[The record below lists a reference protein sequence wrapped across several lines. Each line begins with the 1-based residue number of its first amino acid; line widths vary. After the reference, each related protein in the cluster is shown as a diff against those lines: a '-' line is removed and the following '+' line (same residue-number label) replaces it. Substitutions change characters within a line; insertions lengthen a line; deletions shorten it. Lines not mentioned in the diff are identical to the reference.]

1 MRYILNK
8 LDCYNNRNK
17 KTKNHIHKIMSLISF
32 SRDKFIPSDEVSL
45 TVRGNYLS
53 ITRGYQ
59 VFTFFKTINNG
70 VPVFLDD
77 HIDRIVGNAQAM
89 KMNLSFSKEDIKG
102 LVYQTL
108 EKNDFS
114 NGDCNVMIIFA
125 GKAPDDIS
133 GLISSQ
139 EVDLFIVTSPIKKYP
154 KESYQNGISLGLY
167 EFERID
173 AEVKTP
179 YTYYGGMKAH
189 RSLVHEGPFDEVLYT
204 SKDEILEGT
213 TFSFFIV
220 KNETVITSK
229 LDGRILGSV
238 TRKNLL
244 RIMDKQKIENRE
256 SVITVTD
263 LKSSS
268 EAFIASANRDLIPV
282 VSVSGNKIGD
292 GKIGPVYKKLMSLY
306 QQEVLKI
313 NI

>member
-1 MRYILNK
+1 
-8 LDCYNNRNK
+8 
-17 KTKNHIHKIMSLISF
+17 MSLISF
-32 SRDKFIPSDEVSL
+32 SRDRFIPSEEVSL
-45 TVRGNYLS
+45 NVRGNYLS
-53 ITRGYQ
+53 VTRGYQ
-59 VFTFFKTINNG
+59 VFTFFKTANNG
-70 VPVFLDD
+70 VPVFLED
-77 HIDRIVGNAQAM
+77 HIDRIVGNAKSMQ
-89 KMNLSFSKEDIKG
+89 MNLSFSKEDIQS

-114 NGDCNVMIIFA
+114 KTECNVMIIMA

-133 GLISSQ
+133 GLVSS
-139 EVDLFIVTSPIKKYP
+139 EAVDLFIVTSPIKKYP

-189 RSLVHEGPFDEVLYT
+189 RSLVHEGSFDEVLYT
-204 SKDEILEGT
+204 SKEEILEGT

-220 KNETVITSK
+220 KNDIVTTTK

-244 RIMDKQKIENRE
+244 RLMNLHKINHSESKIKIE
-256 SVITVTD
+256 D
-263 LKSSS
+263 LKTSS

-282 VSVSGNKIGD
+282 VSIDGHMIGN
-292 GKIGPVYKKLMSLY
+292 GKIGPKYEELMQLY
-306 QQEVLKI
+306 QQELL
-313 NI
+313 NITI

>member
-1 MRYILNK
+1 MG
-8 LDCYNNRNK
+8 
-17 KTKNHIHKIMSLISF
+17 LISF
-32 SRDKFIPSDEVSL
+32 SRDKFIPSEEVSL
-45 TVRGNYLS
+45 NVRGNYLS
-53 ITRGYQ
+53 VTRGYQ
-59 VFTFFKTINNG
+59 VFTFFKTTNNG

-77 HIDRIVGNAQAM
+77 HVDRIVGNAQSM
-89 KMNLSFSKEDIKG
+89 QMNLAFSKDEIKS

-114 NGDCNVMIIFA
+114 NTECNVMIIMA

-133 GLISSQ
+133 GLVSSQ
-139 EVDLFIVTSPIKKYP
+139 EVDLFVVTSPIKKYP
-154 KESYQNGISLGLY
+154 KESYLNGISLGLY

-189 RSLVHEGPFDEVLYT
+189 RSLVHEGSFDEVLYT
-204 SKDEILEGT
+204 SNKEILEGT

-220 KNETVITSK
+220 KDDSVITTK

-244 RIMDKQKIENRE
+244 RLMNLHNINHSESKIKIE
-256 SVITVTD
+256 D
-263 LKSSS
+263 LQTAT

-282 VSVSGNKIGD
+282 VSIDGHTIGN
-292 GKIGPVYKKLMSLY
+292 GKIGPKYEELMKLY
-306 QQEVLKI
+306 QQELL
-313 NI
+313 NITI

>member
-1 MRYILNK
+1 
-8 LDCYNNRNK
+8 
-17 KTKNHIHKIMSLISF
+17 MSLISF

-45 TVRGNYLS
+45 GVRTNYLS
-53 ITRGYQ
+53 VTRGYQ
-59 VFTFFKTINNG
+59 VFTFFKTANNG

-77 HIDRIVGNAQAM
+77 HIDRIVENAHAM
-89 KMNLSFSKEDIKG
+89 KMNLFFSKQDIKD
-102 LVYQTL
+102 LVHQTL

-114 NGDCNVMIIFA
+114 NSECNVMIIFA

-133 GLISSQ
+133 GLVSSQ

-189 RSLVHEGPFDEVLYT
+189 RSLVYDGPFDEVLYT

-220 KNETVITSK
+220 KNKSVITSK

-244 RIMDKQKIENRE
+244 RIMDIQKIEHSE
-256 SVITVTD
+256 SVISIKD

-282 VSVSGNKIGD
+282 VSVNGNEIGD
-292 GKIGPVYKKLMSLY
+292 GKIGPVYKKLMRLY
-306 QQEVLKI
+306 QQELLKI
-313 NI
+313 NM

>member
-1 MRYILNK
+1 
-8 LDCYNNRNK
+8 
-17 KTKNHIHKIMSLISF
+17 MSLISF
-32 SRDKFIPSDEVSL
+32 SRDRFIPSEEVSL
-45 TVRGNYLS
+45 NVRGNYLS
-53 ITRGYQ
+53 VTRGYQ
-59 VFTFFKTINNG
+59 VFTFFKTANNG
-70 VPVFLDD
+70 VPVFLED
-77 HIDRIVGNAQAM
+77 HIDRIVGNAKSMQ
-89 KMNLSFSKEDIKG
+89 MNLSFSKEDIKS

-114 NGDCNVMIIFA
+114 KTECNVMIIMA

-133 GLISSQ
+133 GLVSS
-139 EVDLFIVTSPIKKYP
+139 EAVDLFIVTSPIKKYP

-189 RSLVHEGPFDEVLYT
+189 RSLVHEGSFDEVLYT
-204 SKDEILEGT
+204 SKEEILEGT

-220 KNETVITSK
+220 KDDSVITTK

-244 RIMDKQKIENRE
+244 RLMNLHKINHSE
-256 SVITVTD
+256 SKIKIDD
-263 LKSSS
+263 LQAAS

-282 VSVSGNKIGD
+282 VSIDGHMIGN
-292 GKIGPVYKKLMSLY
+292 GKIGPKYEELMQLY
-306 QQEVLKI
+306 QQELLNI

>member
-1 MRYILNK
+1 
-8 LDCYNNRNK
+8 
-17 KTKNHIHKIMSLISF
+17 MSLISF
-32 SRDKFIPSDEVSL
+32 SRDRYIPSEEVSL
-45 TVRGNYLS
+45 NVRGNYLS
-53 ITRGYQ
+53 VTRGYQ
-59 VFTFFKTINNG
+59 VFTFFKTANNG
-70 VPVFLDD
+70 VPVFLKD
-77 HIDRIVGNAQAM
+77 HIDRIVGNAKSM
-89 KMNLSFSKEDIKG
+89 KMNLSFSKEDIQS

-114 NGDCNVMIIFA
+114 KNECNVMIILA

-133 GLISSQ
+133 GLVSS
-139 EVDLFIVTSPIKKYP
+139 EAVDLFIVTSPIKKYP

-189 RSLVHEGPFDEVLYT
+189 RSLVHEGSFDEVLYT
-204 SKDEILEGT
+204 SKEEILEGT

-220 KNETVITSK
+220 KNDIVTTTK

-244 RIMDKQKIENRE
+244 RLMDFYQVNHCESKITIE
-256 SVITVTD
+256 D
-263 LKSSS
+263 LKTSS

-282 VSVSGNKIGD
+282 VSIDNHNIGD
-292 GKIGPVYKKLMSLY
+292 GKIGPKYKKLMELY
-306 QQEVLKI
+306 QEEIL
-313 NI
+313 NITI

>member
-1 MRYILNK
+1 MG
-8 LDCYNNRNK
+8 
-17 KTKNHIHKIMSLISF
+17 LISF
-32 SRDKFIPSDEVSL
+32 SRDKFIPSEEVSL
-45 TVRGNYLS
+45 NVRGNYLS
-53 ITRGYQ
+53 VTRGYQ
-59 VFTFFKTINNG
+59 VFTFFKTTNNG

-77 HIDRIVGNAQAM
+77 HVNRIVGNAQSM
-89 KMNLSFSKEDIKG
+89 QMNLAFSKDEIKS

-114 NGDCNVMIIFA
+114 NTECNVMIIMA

-133 GLISSQ
+133 GLVSSQ
-139 EVDLFIVTSPIKKYP
+139 EVDLFVVTSPIKKYP
-154 KESYQNGISLGLY
+154 KESYLNGISLGLY

-189 RSLVHEGPFDEVLYT
+189 RSLVHEGSFDEVLYT
-204 SKDEILEGT
+204 SNKEILEGT

-220 KNETVITSK
+220 KDNSVITTK

-244 RIMDKQKIENRE
+244 RLMNLHNINHSESKIKIE
-256 SVITVTD
+256 D
-263 LKSSS
+263 LQTAS

-282 VSVSGNKIGD
+282 VSIDGHTIGN
-292 GKIGPVYKKLMSLY
+292 GKIGPKYEELMKLY
-306 QQEVLKI
+306 QQELL
-313 NI
+313 NITI

>member
-1 MRYILNK
+1 MCI
-8 LDCYNNRNK
+8 
-17 KTKNHIHKIMSLISF
+17 
-32 SRDKFIPSDEVSL
+32 RD
-45 TVRGNYLS
+45 R
-53 ITRGYQ
+53 
-59 VFTFFKTINNG
+59 
-70 VPVFLDD
+70 
-77 HIDRIVGNAQAM
+77 
-89 KMNLSFSKEDIKG
+89 NLSFSKEDIQG

-114 NGDCNVMIIFA
+114 KTECNVMIIMA

-133 GLISSQ
+133 GLVSS
-139 EVDLFIVTSPIKKYP
+139 EAVDLFIVTSPIKKYP

-189 RSLVHEGPFDEVLYT
+189 RSLVHEGSFDEVLYT
-204 SKDEILEGT
+204 SKEEILEGT

-220 KNETVITSK
+220 KDDSVITTK

-244 RIMDKQKIENRE
+244 RLMNLHKINHSE
-256 SVITVTD
+256 SKIKIDD
-263 LKSSS
+263 LQAAS

-282 VSVSGNKIGD
+282 VSIDGHMIGN
-292 GKIGPVYKKLMSLY
+292 GKIGPKYEELMQLY
-306 QQEVLKI
+306 QQELL
-313 NI
+313 NITI

>member
-1 MRYILNK
+1 
-8 LDCYNNRNK
+8 
-17 KTKNHIHKIMSLISF
+17 MSLISF

-45 TVRGNYLS
+45 SVRGNYLS

-59 VFTFFKTINNG
+59 VFTFFKTANNG

-77 HIDRIVGNAQAM
+77 HIDRIVGNAHAL
-89 KMNLSFSKEDIKG
+89 KMNLSFSKQDIKD
-102 LVYQTL
+102 LVHQTL
-108 EKNDFS
+108 GKNDFS
-114 NGDCNVMIIFA
+114 NGECNVMIIFA

-133 GLISSQ
+133 GLVSSQ

-189 RSLVHEGPFDEVLYT
+189 RSLAHEGPFDEALYT

-220 KNETVITSK
+220 KDGSVITSK

-244 RIMDKQKIENRE
+244 RIMDVQNIDHSESIISIE
-256 SVITVTD
+256 D

-306 QQEVLKI
+306 QQELLKI

>member
-1 MRYILNK
+1 
-8 LDCYNNRNK
+8 
-17 KTKNHIHKIMSLISF
+17 MSLITF
-32 SRDKFIPSDEVSL
+32 SRDKFIPSDDVSL
-45 TVRGNYLS
+45 SVRGNYLS

-59 VFTFFKTINNG
+59 VFTFFKTANNG
-70 VPVFLDD
+70 IPVFLDD
-77 HIDRIVGNAQAM
+77 HVDRIVGNAQAM
-89 KMNLSFSKEDIKG
+89 KMNLSYSKQDIKG
-102 LVYQTL
+102 LVHQTL

-114 NGDCNVMIIFA
+114 KSECNVMIIFA

-133 GLISSQ
+133 GLVSSQ

-213 TFSFFIV
+213 TFSFFLV
-220 KNETVITSK
+220 KNGSVITSK

-244 RIMDKQKIENRE
+244 RIMDAQNIEHSE
-256 SVITVTD
+256 STISIED

-282 VSVSGNKIGD
+282 VSVSGNQIGD

-306 QQEVLKI
+306 QQELLKI

>member
-1 MRYILNK
+1 
-8 LDCYNNRNK
+8 
-17 KTKNHIHKIMSLISF
+17 MSLISF
-32 SRDKFIPSDEVSL
+32 SRDRFIPSEEVSL
-45 TVRGNYLS
+45 NVRGNYLS
-53 ITRGYQ
+53 VTRGYQ
-59 VFTFFKTINNG
+59 VFTFFKTANNG
-70 VPVFLDD
+70 VPVFLED
-77 HIDRIVGNAQAM
+77 HIDRIVGNAKSMQ
-89 KMNLSFSKEDIKG
+89 MNLSFSKEDIQS

-114 NGDCNVMIIFA
+114 KTECNVMIIMA

-133 GLISSQ
+133 GLVSS
-139 EVDLFIVTSPIKKYP
+139 EAVDLFIVTSPIKKYP

-189 RSLVHEGPFDEVLYT
+189 RSLVHEGSFDEVLYT
-204 SKDEILEGT
+204 SKEEILEGT

-220 KNETVITSK
+220 KNDIVTTTK

-244 RIMDKQKIENRE
+244 RLMNLHKINHSE
-256 SVITVTD
+256 SKITIED
-263 LKSSS
+263 LKTSS

-282 VSVSGNKIGD
+282 VSIDGHMIGN
-292 GKIGPVYKKLMSLY
+292 GKIGPKYEELMQLY
-306 QQEVLKI
+306 QQELL
-313 NI
+313 NITI

>member
-1 MRYILNK
+1 
-8 LDCYNNRNK
+8 
-17 KTKNHIHKIMSLISF
+17 MSLISF
-32 SRDKFIPSDEVSL
+32 SRDKFIPSEEVSL
-45 TVRGNYLS
+45 NVRGNYLS
-53 ITRGYQ
+53 VTRGYQ
-59 VFTFFKTINNG
+59 VFTFFKTTNNG

-77 HIDRIVGNAQAM
+77 HVDRIVGNARSMQ
-89 KMNLSFSKEDIKG
+89 MNLAFSKDEIKN

-114 NGDCNVMIIFA
+114 STECNVMIILA

-133 GLISSQ
+133 GLVSSE
-139 EVDLFIVTSPIKKYP
+139 EVDLFVVTSPIKKYP
-154 KESYQNGISLGLY
+154 KESYLNGISLGLY

-189 RSLVHEGPFDEVLYT
+189 RSLVHEGSFDEVLYT
-204 SKDEILEGT
+204 SKKEILEGT

-220 KNETVITSK
+220 KDDSVITTN

-244 RIMDKQKIENRE
+244 RLMNLHKINHFESKIKIE
-256 SVITVTD
+256 D
-263 LKSSS
+263 LQTAS

-282 VSVSGNKIGD
+282 VSIDGHTIGN
-292 GKIGPVYKKLMSLY
+292 GKIGPKYEELMKLY
-306 QQEVLKI
+306 QQELL
-313 NI
+313 NITI

>member
-1 MRYILNK
+1 
-8 LDCYNNRNK
+8 
-17 KTKNHIHKIMSLISF
+17 MSLISF
-32 SRDKFIPSDEVSL
+32 SRDRFIPSEEVSL
-45 TVRGNYLS
+45 NVRGNYLS
-53 ITRGYQ
+53 VTRGYQ
-59 VFTFFKTINNG
+59 VFTFFKTANNV
-70 VPVFLDD
+70 VPVFLED
-77 HIDRIVGNAQAM
+77 HIDRIVGNAKSMQ
-89 KMNLSFSKEDIKG
+89 MNLSFSKEDIKS

-114 NGDCNVMIIFA
+114 KTECNVMIIMA

-133 GLISSQ
+133 GLVSS
-139 EVDLFIVTSPIKKYP
+139 EAVDLFIVTSPIKKYP

-189 RSLVHEGPFDEVLYT
+189 RSLVHQGSFDEVLYT
-204 SKDEILEGT
+204 SNKEILEGT

-220 KNETVITSK
+220 KNDIVTTTK

-244 RIMDKQKIENRE
+244 RLMNLHKINHSE
-256 SVITVTD
+256 SKIKIDD
-263 LKSSS
+263 LQAAS

-282 VSVSGNKIGD
+282 VSIDGHMIGN
-292 GKIGPVYKKLMSLY
+292 GKIGPKYEELMQLY
-306 QQEVLKI
+306 QQELL
-313 NI
+313 NITI

>member
-1 MRYILNK
+1 MG
-8 LDCYNNRNK
+8 
-17 KTKNHIHKIMSLISF
+17 LISF
-32 SRDKFIPSDEVSL
+32 SRDKFIPSEEVSL
-45 TVRGNYLS
+45 NVRGNYLS
-53 ITRGYQ
+53 VTRGYQ
-59 VFTFFKTINNG
+59 VFTFFKTTNNG

-77 HIDRIVGNAQAM
+77 HVDRIVGNAQSM
-89 KMNLSFSKEDIKG
+89 QMNLAFSKYEIKS

-114 NGDCNVMIIFA
+114 NTECNVMIIMA

-133 GLISSQ
+133 GLVSSQ
-139 EVDLFIVTSPIKKYP
+139 EVDLFVVTSPIKKYP
-154 KESYQNGISLGLY
+154 KESYLNGISLGLY

-189 RSLVHEGPFDEVLYT
+189 RSLVHEGSFDEVLYT
-204 SKDEILEGT
+204 SNKEILEGT

-220 KNETVITSK
+220 KDDSVITTK

-244 RIMDKQKIENRE
+244 RLMNLHNINHSESKIKIE
-256 SVITVTD
+256 D
-263 LKSSS
+263 LQTAT

-282 VSVSGNKIGD
+282 VSIDGHTIGN
-292 GKIGPVYKKLMSLY
+292 GKIGPKYEELMKLY
-306 QQEVLKI
+306 QQELL
-313 NI
+313 NITI

>member
-1 MRYILNK
+1 MG
-8 LDCYNNRNK
+8 
-17 KTKNHIHKIMSLISF
+17 LISF
-32 SRDKFIPSDEVSL
+32 SRDKFIPSEEVSL
-45 TVRGNYLS
+45 NVRGNYLS
-53 ITRGYQ
+53 VTRGYQ
-59 VFTFFKTINNG
+59 VFTFFKTTNNG

-77 HIDRIVGNAQAM
+77 HVNRIVGNAQSM
-89 KMNLSFSKEDIKG
+89 QMNLAFSKDEIKS

-114 NGDCNVMIIFA
+114 NTECNVMIIMA

-133 GLISSQ
+133 GLVSSQ
-139 EVDLFIVTSPIKKYP
+139 EVDLFVVTSPIKKYP
-154 KESYQNGISLGLY
+154 KESYLNGISLGLY

-189 RSLVHEGPFDEVLYT
+189 RSLVHEGSFDEVLYT
-204 SKDEILEGT
+204 SNKEILEGT

-220 KNETVITSK
+220 KDDSVITTK

-244 RIMDKQKIENRE
+244 RLMNLHNINHSESKIKIE
-256 SVITVTD
+256 D
-263 LKSSS
+263 LQTAT

-282 VSVSGNKIGD
+282 VSIDGHTIGN
-292 GKIGPVYKKLMSLY
+292 GKIGPKYEELMKLY
-306 QQEVLKI
+306 QQELL
-313 NI
+313 NITI

>member
-1 MRYILNK
+1 
-8 LDCYNNRNK
+8 
-17 KTKNHIHKIMSLISF
+17 MSLISF
-32 SRDKFIPSDEVSL
+32 SRDRFIPSEEVSL
-45 TVRGNYLS
+45 NVRGNYLS
-53 ITRGYQ
+53 VTRGYQ
-59 VFTFFKTINNG
+59 VFTFFKTANNG
-70 VPVFLDD
+70 VPVFLED
-77 HIDRIVGNAQAM
+77 HIDRIVGNAKSMQ
-89 KMNLSFSKEDIKG
+89 MNLSFSKEDIQS

-114 NGDCNVMIIFA
+114 KTECNVMIIMA

-133 GLISSQ
+133 GLVSS
-139 EVDLFIVTSPIKKYP
+139 EAVDLFIVTSPIKKYP

-189 RSLVHEGPFDEVLYT
+189 RSLVHQGSFDEVLYT
-204 SKDEILEGT
+204 SNKEILEGT

-220 KNETVITSK
+220 KNDIVTTTK

-244 RIMDKQKIENRE
+244 RLMNLHKINHSE
-256 SVITVTD
+256 SKITIED
-263 LKSSS
+263 LKTSS

-282 VSVSGNKIGD
+282 VSIDNHKIGD
-292 GKIGPVYKKLMSLY
+292 GIIGPKYKQLIELY
-306 QQEVLKI
+306 QKEI
-313 NI
+313 YNITI

>member
-1 MRYILNK
+1 MG
-8 LDCYNNRNK
+8 
-17 KTKNHIHKIMSLISF
+17 LISF
-32 SRDKFIPSDEVSL
+32 SRDKFIPSEEVSL
-45 TVRGNYLS
+45 NVRGNYLS
-53 ITRGYQ
+53 VTRGYQ
-59 VFTFFKTINNG
+59 VFTFFKTTNNG

-77 HIDRIVGNAQAM
+77 HVDRIVGNAKSMQ
-89 KMNLSFSKEDIKG
+89 MNLSFSKDEIKS
-102 LVYQTL
+102 LVCQTL

-114 NGDCNVMIIFA
+114 NTECNVMIIMA

-133 GLISSQ
+133 GLVSSQ
-139 EVDLFIVTSPIKKYP
+139 EVDLFVVTSPIKKYP

-189 RSLVHEGPFDEVLYT
+189 RSLVHEGSFDEVLYT
-204 SKDEILEGT
+204 SNKEILEGT

-220 KNETVITSK
+220 KDNSVITTK

-244 RIMDKQKIENRE
+244 RLMNLHNINHSESKIKIEDLQ
-256 SVITVTD
+256 TV
-263 LKSSS
+263 S

-282 VSVSGNKIGD
+282 VSIDGHTIGN
-292 GKIGPVYKKLMSLY
+292 GKIGPKYEELMKLY
-306 QQEVLKI
+306 QQELL
-313 NI
+313 NITI